1 MMGRSVMF
9 GSAAASLTLAAALS
23 AVVSTTGAPQESRG
37 LQPPIAFQGIADEA
51 ERSRMLFEE
60 AGKVLT
66 HPRCVNCHPAGD
78 RPLQGNDSH
87 PHVPHVRRGDGGMG
101 VAGLRCSTCHQA
113 ENVDH
118 ASLPGH
124 PLWHL
129 APIEMAWHG
138 RSLAEICAQLKDP
151 ERNGGKTL
159 AELQHHMAEDSLVG
173 WGWQPGTGRE
183 PAPGDQATFGELI
196 AAWIDTGA
204 QCPDA

>member
-1 MMGRSVMF
+1 MGRSVTL
-9 GSAAASLTLAAALS
+9 GSAVVSLTLAAALS
-23 AVVSTTGAPQESRG
+23 AVISTTGAPQENQG
-37 LQPPIAFQGIADEA
+37 LQPPSVFQGIATRPNGRARCSRRPAKFDATALRELSSGR
-51 ERSRMLFEE
+51 RSPV
-60 AGKVLT
+60 AGQ
-66 HPRCVNCHPAGD
+66 R
-78 RPLQGNDSH
+78 SH

-101 VAGLRCSTCHQA
+101 VAGLRCNTCHQA

-118 ASLPGH
+118 AGLPGH

-183 PAPGDQATFGELI
+183 PAPGNQATFGELI

>member
-1 MMGRSVMF
+1 MRRSATF
-9 GSAAASLTLAAALS
+9 GSATGSIALAAAL
-23 AVVSTTGAPQESRG
+23 AALVSTTAAPQETDD
-37 LQPPIAFQGIADEA
+37 LKPPSAFQNIANEA
-51 ERSRMLFEE
+51 ERSRTLFEE
-60 AGKVLT
+60 AGKVLM

-78 RPLQGNDSH
+78 RPLQGDDGH

-101 VAGLRCSTCHQA
+101 VAGLRCNTCHQV

-124 PLWHL
+124 AAWHL

-138 RSLAEICAQLKDP
+138 RSLAEICAQIKDP

-159 AELQHHMAEDSLVG
+159 AELQQHMAEDSLVG
-173 WGWQPGTGRE
+173 WGWQPGAGRE

-204 QCPDA
+204 HCPDA